1 MRSYREMSNRLAELE
16 AQAAPLIAEEE
27 MTLEEACAAVAAEY
41 SDLEPAEVLA
51 LDPVAFLVFLY
62 WTGQLFLL
70 KGWKGVPEFDAW
82 IAQMHGWQPTA
93 MLQRIMEQR
102 TFIDAV
108 CALPDG
114 VERAQ
119 AAIAAFL
126 PRSHRNHP
134 DHLTY
139 LQKRIKQP
147 EGLCQAA

>member
-1 MRSYREMSNRLAELE
+1 M
-16 AQAAPLIAEEE
+16 
-27 MTLEEACAAVAAEY
+27 
-41 SDLEPAEVLA
+41 
-51 LDPVAFLVFLY
+51 
-62 WTGQLFLL
+62 L
-70 KGWKGVPEFDAW
+70 KGWRGVPAFDAW
-82 IAQMHGWQPTA
+82 IAQMHGWQPAA
-93 MLQRIMEQR
+93 MLQRLMEQR

-147 EGLCQAA
+147 EGLCQTA

>member
-1 MRSYREMSNRLAELE
+1 MSNRLAELE

-41 SDLEPAEVLA
+41 SDLTPHEVLA

-82 IAQMHGWQPTA
+82 IAQMHGWLPTA
-93 MLQRIMEQR
+93 LLQGLMEQR

-108 CALPDG
+108 CELPGG

-147 EGLCQAA
+147 EVLCQAA

>member
-41 SDLEPAEVLA
+41 SDLTPHEVLA
-51 LDPVAFLVFLY
+51 LEPVAFLVFLY

-82 IAQMHGWQPTA
+82 IAQMHGWLPA
-93 MLQRIMEQR
+93 ALLQRLMEQR
-102 TFIDAV
+102 TFIDGV
-108 CALPDG
+108 CALPEG

-139 LQKRIKQP
+139 LQKRIKKP

>member
-1 MRSYREMSNRLAELE
+1 MSYKEMARRLALLE
-16 AQAAPLIAEEE
+16 AQAAPMFAEEE

-41 SDLEPAEVLA
+41 SDLTPAELLA

-62 WTGQLFLL
+62 WTGQLRMLL
-70 KGWKGVPEFDAW
+70 WKRVPEFAAW
-82 IAQMHGWQPTA
+82 IAQMHGWQPA
-93 MLQRIMEQR
+93 ALLERLMVPS

-108 CALPDG
+108 CELPDG

-139 LQKRIKQP
+139 LQKRIKKP
-147 EGLCQAA
+147 EVVCQAT

>member
-1 MRSYREMSNRLAELE
+1 MSNRLAELE

-27 MTLEEACAAVAAEY
+27 LTLEEACAAVAAEY
-41 SDLEPAEVLA
+41 SDLTLDEVLA

-70 KGWKGVPEFDAW
+70 KGWKGVPEFNVW
-82 IAQMHGWQPTA
+82 IAQMHGWLPTA
-93 MLQRIMEQR
+93 MLQRLMEYR
-102 TFIDAV
+102 SFIGAV
-108 CALPDG
+108 CELPGG
-114 VERAQ
+114 VQRAQ

>member
-1 MRSYREMSNRLAELE
+1 MSNRLAELE
-16 AQAAPLIAEEE
+16 AQAAPMIAAEEL
-27 MTLEEACAAVAAEY
+27 TLEEACAAVAAEY
-41 SDLEPAEVLA
+41 SDLTPDEVLA

-82 IAQMHGWQPTA
+82 IAQMHGWQPA
-93 MLQRIMEQR
+93 GMLQHLMASGSS
-102 TFIDAV
+102 FIEAV

-119 AAIAAFL
+119 AAIAVFL

-147 EGLCQAA
+147 EVLCQTA

>member
-27 MTLEEACAAVAAEY
+27 LTLEEACATVAAEY
-41 SDLEPAEVLA
+41 SDLTPHEVLA

-62 WTGQLFLL
+62 WTGQLRMLL
-70 KGWKGVPEFDAW
+70 WKRVPEFAAW

-93 MLQRIMEQR
+93 MLQRLMEQR

-108 CALPDG
+108 CELPDG

-147 EGLCQAA
+147 EVLCQAA

>member
-1 MRSYREMSNRLAELE
+1 MSYKEMSNRLALLE

-27 MTLEEACAAVAAEY
+27 LTLEEACAAVVAEY
-41 SDLEPAEVLA
+41 SDLTPDEVLA

-93 MLQRIMEQR
+93 LLQRLMEQR

-108 CALPDG
+108 RALPDG

-134 DHLTY
+134 DRISH

>member
-41 SDLEPAEVLA
+41 SDLTPHEVLA

-82 IAQMHGWQPTA
+82 IAQMHGWQPA
-93 MLQRIMEQR
+93 ALLHRLMAPR

-147 EGLCQAA
+147 EGLCQAT

>member
-1 MRSYREMSNRLAELE
+1 MSNRLAELE

-41 SDLEPAEVLA
+41 SDLTPHEVLA

-82 IAQMHGWQPTA
+82 IAQMHGWQPAA
-93 MLQRIMEQR
+93 MLQRLMVGQS
-102 TFIDAV
+102 FIDAV
-108 CALPDG
+108 CELPG
-114 VERAQ
+114 SVQRAQ

-147 EGLCQAA
+147 EVLCQAA